1 MGFRQSD
8 LQPAFEGPG
17 TQPFRIWGYGTTDP
31 LEEVLAPAYMR
42 SGGSSLSP
50 GDLIYVRTCPR
61 RDGASGRELGETRV
75 ALLMVVGWERNA
87 MRLRLVQDFGRPE
100 DGAVPVRPIEACS
113 AARAPNLPAP
123 ALPQDRAVPLIPVPA
138 VSAPAVSTPAPLQ
151 AFAELPAPA
160 PMAPAKRG
168 RGRPPGSGKKKAAL
182 RGFAAGFR

>member
-1 MGFRQSD
+1 MGYRQSD
-8 LQPAFEGPG
+8 LQPAFDGPG

-100 DGAVPVRPIEACS
+100 DGAVPAPASERRPATPPPEAAPTPLPVAPEPP
-113 AARAPNLPAP
+113 AAALPAAP
-123 ALPQDRAVPLIPVPA
+123 VLPLATV
-138 VSAPAVSTPAPLQ
+138 
-151 AFAELPAPA
+151 ELPTA
-160 PMAPAKRG
+160 APAKRG
-168 RGRPPGSGKKKAAL
+168 RGRPPGRRNKKAGFPGL
-182 RGFAAGFR
+182 RAAFR

>member
-1 MGFRQSD
+1 MGYRQSD

-100 DGAVPVRPIEACS
+100 DGAAPVRASEAHP
-113 AARAPNLPAP
+113 AAPTPAVAAP
-123 ALPQDRAVPLIPVPA
+123 ARPQAPVEP
-138 VSAPAVSTPAPLQ
+138 
-151 AFAELPAPA
+151 PAPA
-160 PMAPAKRG
+160 PAAPPRRG
-168 RGRPPGSGKKKAAL
+168 RGRPPGSRNKKAAFPSL
-182 RGFAAGFR
+182 RAGYR